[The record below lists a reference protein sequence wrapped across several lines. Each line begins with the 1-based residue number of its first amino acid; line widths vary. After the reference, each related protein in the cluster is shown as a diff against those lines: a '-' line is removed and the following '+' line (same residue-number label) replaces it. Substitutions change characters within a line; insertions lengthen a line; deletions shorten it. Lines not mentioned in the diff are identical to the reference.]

1 MPHLFIQNIPQS
13 MTQADLETFLLQN
26 DILPLYPIQFE
37 ENDKKF

>member
-13 MTQADLETFLLQN
+13 MTQTDLEIFLLQN

-37 ENDKKF
+37 ENN